1 MKIKAGILVTL
12 ILIITTVSAQVGLNR
27 SGELVRLTMSD
38 GTRVTGRIE
47 MVTPESV
54 QLFTAYFGLVDL
66 PQKEITSV
74 KYLSDYSTSD
84 SVYNMVNPNASR
96 HFFSPTAIPLH
107 KREGYYQNFYVAFNM
122 LNWGLTDHFSMGIAA
137 VPFVWFIE
145 DGFNLLLTAKYGYP
159 IADKLHIGTGLIAGI
174 LPAEAYGGIGY
185 GLITYGSKNSNIT
198 AGAGYGYLITDYS
211 SPEYQDEEKTVVL
224 NLAGM
229 VRLSEHIGLVSENWY
244 FTQQDLLLIS
254 YGGRY
259 IGDKISID
267 VGFVNS
273 PEIIEDIPTG
283 IPLLG
288 VVIYL

>member
-1 MKIKAGILVTL
+1 MLVII
-12 ILIITTVSAQVGLNR
+12 ILIVTASSAQVGLNR

-47 MVTPESV
+47 TVTSDSV

-66 PQKEITSV
+66 PQKQISSV
-74 KYLSDYSTSD
+74 KYLSDYSASD
-84 SVYNMVNPNASR
+84 SIYNMVNPNASR

-122 LNWGLTDHFSMGIAA
+122 LNWGLTDHLSIGIAA

-145 DGFNLLLTAKYGYP
+145 DGFNIMLTAKYGYP
-159 IADKLHIGTGLIAGI
+159 LTDKLYAGTGVIAGI
-174 LPAEAYGGIGY
+174 LPGEAFGGIAYG
-185 GLITYGSKNSNIT
+185 LLTYGSKNSNIT
-198 AGAGYGYLITDYS
+198 AGAGYGYLLTDYAN
-211 SPEYQDEEKTVVL
+211 PEYQDEERTVVL

-229 VRLSEHIGLVSENWY
+229 VRLSEHLGLVSENWY
-244 FTQQDLLLIS
+244 FTRQDLLLIS

-259 IGDKISID
+259 IGNKISID

-273 PEIIEDIPTG
+273 PEIIGDIPTG